1 MRRARAVLCSLW
13 LGISSLSSIPA
24 RASQLPR
31 ASEVVEPHAYA
42 SLEPVP
48 RGRAFELAVVAKIRP
63 GFHIN
68 AHEVSQDYL
77 IPTQLETQ
85 LPPGLR
91 DLGTVYPRAALRAF
105 SFSPVKLSVYEN
117 SVTLRMR
124 LQAAPDAPLG
134 AQKLNLTLH
143 YQACNQEACLPPVK
157 LPVTAELEIAPAGT
171 AARPAHPEVFQEP
184 AQSRTRPSR

>member
-1 MRRARAVLCSLW
+1 MRRAPASALLLSFAA
-13 LGISSLSSIPA
+13 LGLAQSSVQGPA
-24 RASQLPR
+24 LPR
-31 ASEVVEPHAYA
+31 ASSVVEPRALI
-42 SLEPVP
+42 SLDRVP

-117 SVTLRMR
+117 SVTLRMK